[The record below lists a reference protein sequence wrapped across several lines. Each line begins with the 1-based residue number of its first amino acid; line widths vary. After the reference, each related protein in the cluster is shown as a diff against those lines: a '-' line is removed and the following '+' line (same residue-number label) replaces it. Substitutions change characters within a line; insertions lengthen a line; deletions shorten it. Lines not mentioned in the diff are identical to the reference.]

1 MQTAN
6 NQPGKSRLDIRFPF
20 FIKAPMVL
28 LGLYLLFYI
37 LVLLQDIFVPICFAL
52 LLAIL
57 LNPLVNT
64 FNKFRMPRVLSIG
77 LAILLAI
84 LAFGGLITFLSVQF
98 ASFSDL
104 APQLAKRSTEIF
116 AELQSWAQNT
126 FGLSLK
132 KQSTMISELFEKSK
146 EYIGSSLS
154 TLASVLSTFILL
166 PIYVFLIL
174 YYKPMFINFFYEVFD
189 YVHGEQVS
197 EVLTETK
204 SAIQSYILGL
214 LIEMLI
220 VAALNATAL
229 LIIGVKYAILLGV
242 VGAILNVIPYVG
254 GLIAIALPVLIS
266 MVTKDPLNYTTPLV
280 IIAAYIVIQFID
292 NNIIVP
298 RVVSSKVEV
307 NAFVSIVIVLL
318 GGALWGI
325 SGMFLSIP
333 FVAIL
338 KIIFDRVNELKPW
351 GMLLGTKM
359 NPDFSAKKSIDLDDI
374 KEE

>member
-104 APQLAKRSTEIF
+104 APQLSKRSTEIF

>member
-1 MQTAN
+1 M
-6 NQPGKSRLDIRFPF
+6 
-20 FIKAPMVL
+20 
-28 LGLYLLFYI
+28 
-37 LVLLQDIFVPICFAL
+37 
-52 LLAIL
+52 
-57 LNPLVNT
+57 
-64 FNKFRMPRVLSIG
+64 
-77 LAILLAI
+77 
-84 LAFGGLITFLSVQF
+84 
-98 ASFSDL
+98 
-104 APQLAKRSTEIF
+104 
-116 AELQSWAQNT
+116 
-126 FGLSLK
+126 
-132 KQSTMISELFEKSK
+132 
-146 EYIGSSLS
+146 
-154 TLASVLSTFILL
+154 
-166 PIYVFLIL
+166 
-174 YYKPMFINFFYEVFD
+174 
-189 YVHGEQVS
+189 
-197 EVLTETK
+197 
-204 SAIQSYILGL
+204 
-214 LIEMLI
+214 
-220 VAALNATAL
+220 
-229 LIIGVKYAILLGV
+229 
-242 VGAILNVIPYVG
+242 IPYVG

>member
-1 MQTAN
+1 
-6 NQPGKSRLDIRFPF
+6 
-20 FIKAPMVL
+20 
-28 LGLYLLFYI
+28 
-37 LVLLQDIFVPICFAL
+37 
-52 LLAIL
+52 
-57 LNPLVNT
+57 
-64 FNKFRMPRVLSIG
+64 
-77 LAILLAI
+77 
-84 LAFGGLITFLSVQF
+84 ITFLSVQF

-104 APQLAKRSTEIF
+104 APQLSKRSTEIF

>member
-77 LAILLAI
+77 MAILLAI

-104 APQLAKRSTEIF
+104 APQLSKRSTEIF